1 MDSSR
6 DAPKSKAKGTEPP
19 AMTAKDIAAKYRQEI
34 ADGKREPGSKL
45 PAARQL
51 AKDLRVQLLTVQ
63 SAYNQ
68 LRDEGLLLTQQGR
81 GTFVRD
87 PSVPLGTE
95 PGSSP
100 AYAALAKELSSIHD
114 ALHELGERMNRLE
127 QTVDGMT
134 PPSP

>member
-1 MDSSR
+1 MEQSPE
-6 DAPKSKAKGTEPP
+6 APKQTP
-19 AMTAKDIAAKYRQEI
+19 TAKEIAANF
-34 ADGKREPGSKL
+34 REKITGPNREYDPGDRL

-51 AKDLRVQLLTVQ
+51 AKELGVQLMTVQ
-63 SAYNQ
+63 SAFGQ
-68 LRDEGLLLTQQGR
+68 LRDEGLILTQQGR

-100 AYAALAKELSSIHD
+100 AFTALAAELSSIHD
-114 ALHELGERMNRLE
+114 ALRLFGERLDRLE
-127 QTVDGMT
+127 QIVGSEP

>member
-1 MDSSR
+1 MEQSSE
-6 DAPKSKAKGTEPP
+6 APKQTP
-19 AMTAKDIAAKYRQEI
+19 TAKEIAANF
-34 ADGKREPGSKL
+34 REKITGPSREYDPGDRL

-51 AKDLRVQLLTVQ
+51 AKELGVQLMTVQ
-63 SAYNQ
+63 SAFGQ
-68 LRDEGLLLTQQGR
+68 LRDEGLILTQQGR

-100 AYAALAKELSSIHD
+100 AFTALAAELSSIHD
-114 ALHELGERMNRLE
+114 ALRLFGERLDRLE
-127 QTVDGMT
+127 QIVGSEP